1 MTLFVDTMSRPRV
14 LTRKSGTFDPSLMLQ
29 IERFSSE
36 GFFMARFLQD
46 VIGSVTGLYFSS
58 NGNVS
63 FRQRTIPDFVTAL
76 SIPDLMASDIREQS
90 SDLP

>member
-1 MTLFVDTMSRPRV
+1 
-14 LTRKSGTFDPSLMLQ
+14 
-29 IERFSSE
+29 
-36 GFFMARFLQD
+36 MARFLQD

-76 SIPDLMASDIREQS
+76 SIPDLMAPDICEQS

>member
-1 MTLFVDTMSRPRV
+1 
-14 LTRKSGTFDPSLMLQ
+14 MLQ

-63 FRQRTIPDFVTAL
+63 FRQRTIPDFVTL
-76 SIPDLMASDIREQS
+76 SISDLMASDIREQS

>member
-1 MTLFVDTMSRPRV
+1 
-14 LTRKSGTFDPSLMLQ
+14 MLQ

-46 VIGSVTGLYFSS
+46 VIGSVTGLYFYS

-76 SIPDLMASDIREQS
+76 SIPDLMAPDICEQS

>member
-1 MTLFVDTMSRPRV
+1 MS
-14 LTRKSGTFDPSLMLQ
+14 Q

-36 GFFMARFLQD
+36 GFFLSRFLQD
-46 VIGSVTGLYFSS
+46 VIGRVTGFYFSS

-63 FRQRTIPDFVTAL
+63 FRQRTVPDFVTAL